1 MNDDHQN
8 DTPAV
13 AVDGAAAMSSS
24 HPPIQLASARMSDE
38 HRNKSSVVFTSRP
51 PHPFLAA
58 SPLSK
63 LLFIWPYSFMDQ
75 KKWSGTSSDVSS
87 ENTNDAAKPFI
98 LESDLPDCLK
108 ADSSEENFRRF
119 QDMWE
124 AEKQRAAKVM
134 EQHIMKQKKS
144 KKRNKKAIPR
154 TAYPSLHRALVRDF
168 MSTLWFV
175 QPFMC
180 ASSTARLVQ
189 ALALGYLLQS
199 FEVANDNGDGYLW
212 AGVLVLSGFVVLME
226 HHHVFFWTWRRGM
239 QYRIS
244 SIAAIYDKSL
254 RLNST
259 SSVIQSS
266 PTKGSTK
273 TDNKSAKASA
283 TSGQIVNI
291 ATNDVE
297 RFLLATLF
305 ASYLFWAPVQS
316 MAILGLG
323 WSVIGWSFA
332 AGFGILILFFVPLQ
346 LWLSKRFALM
356 RSKIASITD
365 KRVTLV
371 SQAVSGVRVMKMQGW
386 EDNFEGRIASIRKK
400 ECEQI
405 EKVNGYRAL
414 NEAIFFVSNVA
425 TSVIIFL
432 IHVGSGGVLTPRNV
446 FTTMVLVNVA
456 QMEITKHLSLAVMGA
471 SECWVSVS
479 RIQRFIETPELAT
492 MEDEFIPEAGDE
504 RALIV
509 KDVMCHWSSSAVPS
523 PEGSSNAEGGAE
535 DFAGLIVALNGVDIE
550 FQMGQLTCIIGAV
563 GSGKSAFISMLAGE
577 LPLSKGALK
586 RRAGSTIAYAPQ
598 DPWIMDGTVKENI
611 LLGLPYEAEFYN
623 EVINA
628 CGLNVDLAQLRYGEE
643 TIVGDRGVQ
652 LSGGQRARIAL
663 ARAFYRNT
671 DIILLDDPLSAVDS
685 RVGRL
690 LFYSAILDLGLNKGK
705 CVVLVTH
712 QHQFIAESRCVI
724 MSDGK
729 IVCVGTYQECVDAS
743 GGTLSFAMQNN
754 SSNDLAK
761 LASAPQDQGEEKRDD
776 DAAAELT
783 KNPPL
788 EDENSLSANK
798 DKDDHKETSQVGE
811 VKLDTFLNY
820 LKAMPGGLY
829 TSFFVLILFIVTQG
843 SVLACIAAVG
853 RWSEAPPENQASSQ
867 FIGIVVGLVSAVT
880 FFAIVRAFM
889 SFHLC
894 IQASKR
900 LHDDMT
906 RSVLRAKIEFFDTNP
921 LGRILN
927 RFSGDV
933 GSNDDLLPVTSFDF
947 LVIGFLVLGALISAV
962 SVLPVTLCFVPPLV
976 WYFLRVR
983 RIFVT
988 TSRELKRLEGLARS
1002 PIFAMLSES
1011 LGGIATIRSNGAV
1024 DFFKGKFRHVHDG
1037 HSRAFFAFIA
1047 CSRWLGFRMDALM
1060 FIFLT
1065 IASFAAVIVHQENW
1079 FKIDPGILGLAV
1091 SLLIQL
1097 SGLFQ
1102 WCIRQSAEVVNQ
1114 MVAVERVIGFRD
1126 LPSEAALVSDGD
1138 DKVDNWPSKGE
1149 INVKDLCVR
1158 YRQGLPLSLRGIT
1171 FNIDGGSRIG
1181 VVGRTGGGKSTL
1193 VQSLLR
1199 LLEAESGQIMI
1210 DGVDISTLGL
1220 HKLRCK
1226 VSVIPQSPILYGGCS
1241 LRDNLDPFHAHTDEQ
1256 IKSALLDSHMLNA
1269 VTSLSHGLDTTVA
1282 EGGLNFS
1289 VGQRQLLCLARA
1301 ILRRNKLLVLDEPT
1315 ANVDSRTDELLQEAI
1330 SKSFAD
1336 ATIIAVAHRL
1346 DTVIDYDKILVLGD
1360 GRVLEY
1366 GSPHELIER
1375 NGAFASMVNDTGEEM
1390 ATTLR
1395 MRARNRSR

>member
-1 MNDDHQN
+1 MNDEQN
-8 DTPAV
+8 EEEANPAV
-13 AVDGAAAMSSS
+13 AIGGDAKTT
-24 HPPIQLASARMSDE
+24 QLATKKMSADDSPNNDTCS
-38 HRNKSSVVFTSRP
+38 HNSTRP
-51 PHPFLAA
+51 PHPFTAA

-63 LLFIWPYSFMDQ
+63 LLFIWPYSFMDK
-75 KKWSGTSSDVSS
+75 KKWSGSGSNDVTLQ
-87 ENTNDAAKPFI
+87 NNDTAKPFI
-98 LESDLPDCLK
+98 LESDLPDCLE
-108 ADSSEENFRRF
+108 ADSSEANFRRF
-119 QDMWE
+119 QEMWE
-124 AEKQRAAKVM
+124 AEKRRAANVM
-134 EQHIMKQKKS
+134 EHHVMKQRKNPNHP
-144 KKRNKKAIPR
+144 RPIPR

-180 ASSTARLVQ
+180 ASATARLVQ

-199 FEVANDNGDGYLW
+199 FEVGSGQGKGYLW
-212 AGVLVLSGFVVLME
+212 AGILVLSGFVVLME

-254 RLNST
+254 RLNSM

-266 PTKGSTK
+266 LSKGSTK
-273 TDNKSAKASA
+273 KTNSSSDKKSSA

-323 WSVIGWSFA
+323 WWVIGWSFA

-346 LWLSKRFALM
+346 LWLSKRFAIM

-386 EDNFEGRIASIRKK
+386 EDNFEGRIASIRKE

-405 EKVNGYRAL
+405 EKVNSYRAL

-479 RIQRFIETPELAT
+479 RIQRFIQTPELAT
-492 MEDEFIPEAGDE
+492 IEDEFVPEAGDE
-504 RALIV
+504 MAIIV
-509 KDVMCHWSSSAVPS
+509 KDVTCYWSSNPVLSAKGDNNT
-523 PEGSSNAEGGAE
+523 EEGAE
-535 DFAGLIVALNGVDIE
+535 DFAGLIVALNGVNIE

-563 GSGKSAFISMLAGE
+563 GSGKSAFISMLSGE
-577 LPLSKGALK
+577 LPLSRGALK

-611 LLGLPYEAEFYN
+611 LLGLPYDGEYYN
-623 EVINA
+623 EVIVA
-628 CGLNVDLAQLRYGEE
+628 CGLNVDFAQLRYGEE

-690 LFYSAILDLGLNKGK
+690 LFYSAILDLGLKKGK

-724 MSDGK
+724 MSEGK
-729 IVCVGTYQECVDAS
+729 IACVGTYQECVDAS
-743 GGTLSFAMQNN
+743 GGSLSFAMQNN

-761 LASAPQDQGEEKRDD
+761 LASASEDQEEEKKDE
-776 DAAAELT
+776 DANENAI
-783 KNPPL
+783 NP
-788 EDENSLSANK
+788 DKDGNSKSANK
-798 DKDDHKETSQVGE
+798 EKDDHKETSQVGE

-820 LKAMPGGLY
+820 LRAMPGGFC
-829 TSFFVLILFIVTQG
+829 TSFFMLILFIVTQG

-853 RWSEAPPENQASSQ
+853 RWSEAPPENQASGRYM
-867 FIGIVVGLVSAVT
+867 GIVVGLVAAVT
-880 FFAIVRAFM
+880 LFAIIRAFM

-894 IQASKR
+894 IQASKK

-962 SVLPVTLCFVPPLV
+962 SVLPVTLCFVPPLI

-1011 LGGIATIRSNGAV
+1011 LGGIATIRSNGAI
-1024 DFFKGKFRHVHDG
+1024 DFFKGKFRQVHDG

-1065 IASFAAVIVHQENW
+1065 IASFAAVVVHQENW

-1126 LPSEAALVSDGD
+1126 LPSEAPLVSDGD
-1138 DKVDNWPSKGE
+1138 EKVNNWPSKGE
-1149 INVKDLCVR
+1149 IDVKDLCVR
-1158 YRQGLPLSLRGIT
+1158 YRQGLPLSLRGIS
-1171 FNIDGGSRIG
+1171 FKIDGGSRVG

-1199 LLEAESGQIMI
+1199 LLEAESGKIMI
-1210 DGVDISTLGL
+1210 DGVDISSLGL

-1241 LRDNLDPFHAHTDEQ
+1241 LRENLDPFHAHTDEQ
-1256 IKSALLDSHMLNA
+1256 INSALLDSHMLNA
-1269 VTSLSHGLDTTVA
+1269 VTLLSHGLDTTVA

-1301 ILRRNKLLVLDEPT
+1301 ILRKNKVLILDEPT
-1315 ANVDSRTDELLQEAI
+1315 ANVDSRTDTLLQEAV

-1336 ATIIAVAHRL
+1336 ATIVAVAHRL

-1390 ATTLR
+1390 ANTLR

>member
-1 MNDDHQN
+1 MNEDQQHS
-8 DTPAV
+8 TPAV
-13 AVDGAAAMSSS
+13 AVDSAATSSS
-24 HPPIQLASARMSDE
+24 PIQLASTISDE
-38 HRNKSSVVFTSRP
+38 QRLLPVDSSRP
-51 PHPFLAA
+51 PHPFLTA

-75 KKWSGTSSDVSS
+75 KKWSGAGSRDDSA
-87 ENTNDAAKPFI
+87 ENIDDISKPFI
-98 LESDLPDCLK
+98 EECDLPDCLK
-108 ADSSEENFRRF
+108 ADSSEENFRQF

-124 AEKQRAAKVM
+124 AEKRRAAKVM
-134 EQHIMKQKKS
+134 AQHITKQ
-144 KKRNKKAIPR
+144 KRNKNGNNKAVPR

-199 FEVANDNGDGYLW
+199 FEVANDNGGDGYLW
-212 AGVLVLSGFVVLME
+212 AGILVLSGFVVLME

-259 SSVIQSS
+259 SSVIQPS
-266 PTKGSTK
+266 PSMGSKK
-273 TDNKSAKASA
+273 TDSNSTKASA

-316 MAILGLG
+316 IAILGLG
-323 WSVIGWSFA
+323 WWVIGWSFA

-346 LWLSKRFALM
+346 LWLSKRFAFM

-365 KRVTLV
+365 QRVTLV

-386 EDNFEGRIASIRKK
+386 EDNFEGRIASIRKT

-405 EKVNGYRAL
+405 ERVNSYRAL

-432 IHVGSGGVLTPRNV
+432 IHVSSGGVLTPRNV

-479 RIQRFIETPELAT
+479 RIQRFIETPELA
-492 MEDEFIPEAGDE
+492 MIKDEFVPEAGDE

-509 KDVMCHWSSSAVPS
+509 KNVTCHWSSNAVLS
-523 PEGSSNAEGGAE
+523 QGSSNAEEGAE
-535 DFAGLIVALNGVDIE
+535 DFTGLIIALNGVDIE
-550 FQMGQLTCIIGAV
+550 FHMGQLTCIIGAV

-577 LPLSKGALK
+577 LPLSKGVLK
-586 RRAGSTIAYAPQ
+586 RRAGSTIAFAPQ

-611 LLGLPYEAEFYN
+611 LLGLPYKAEFYN

-712 QHQFIAESRCVI
+712 QHQFIAESRCVL
-724 MSDGK
+724 MSGDGK
-729 IVCVGTYQECVDAS
+729 ISCVGTYQECVDAS

-754 SSNDLAK
+754 SSNDLVK
-761 LASAPQDQGEEKRDD
+761 LASVTQDKGEEKKDD
-776 DAAAELT
+776 DAAERA
-783 KNPPL
+783 KNPQL
-788 EDENSLSANK
+788 EEGNSLLANK

-829 TSFFVLILFIVTQG
+829 TSFFVLMLFIVTQG

-947 LVIGFLVLGALISAV
+947 LVIGFLVFGALISAV

-1011 LGGIATIRSNGAV
+1011 LNGIATIRSNGA
-1024 DFFKGKFRHVHDG
+1024 
-1037 HSRAFFAFIA
+1037 
-1047 CSRWLGFRMDALM
+1047 
-1060 FIFLT
+1060 
-1065 IASFAAVIVHQENW
+1065 
-1079 FKIDPGILGLAV
+1079 
-1091 SLLIQL
+1091 
-1097 SGLFQ
+1097 
-1102 WCIRQSAEVVNQ
+1102 
-1114 MVAVERVIGFRD
+1114 
-1126 LPSEAALVSDGD
+1126 
-1138 DKVDNWPSKGE
+1138 
-1149 INVKDLCVR
+1149 
-1158 YRQGLPLSLRGIT
+1158 
-1171 FNIDGGSRIG
+1171 
-1181 VVGRTGGGKSTL
+1181 
-1193 VQSLLR
+1193 
-1199 LLEAESGQIMI
+1199 
-1210 DGVDISTLGL
+1210 
-1220 HKLRCK
+1220 
-1226 VSVIPQSPILYGGCS
+1226 
-1241 LRDNLDPFHAHTDEQ
+1241 
-1256 IKSALLDSHMLNA
+1256 
-1269 VTSLSHGLDTTVA
+1269 
-1282 EGGLNFS
+1282 
-1289 VGQRQLLCLARA
+1289 
-1301 ILRRNKLLVLDEPT
+1301 
-1315 ANVDSRTDELLQEAI
+1315 
-1330 SKSFAD
+1330 
-1336 ATIIAVAHRL
+1336 
-1346 DTVIDYDKILVLGD
+1346 
-1360 GRVLEY
+1360 
-1366 GSPHELIER
+1366 
-1375 NGAFASMVNDTGEEM
+1375 
-1390 ATTLR
+1390 
-1395 MRARNRSR
+1395 

>member
-1 MNDDHQN
+1 
-8 DTPAV
+8 
-13 AVDGAAAMSSS
+13 
-24 HPPIQLASARMSDE
+24 
-38 HRNKSSVVFTSRP
+38 
-51 PHPFLAA
+51 
-58 SPLSK
+58 
-63 LLFIWPYSFMDQ
+63 MDK
-75 KKWSGTSSDVSS
+75 KKWSGIPGGDDSS
-87 ENTNDAAKPFI
+87 ENNNHDTNKRFI

-108 ADSSEENFRRF
+108 ADSSHENFRQF
-119 QDMWE
+119 QQMWE
-124 AEKQRAAKVM
+124 AEKQRAANVM
-134 EQHIMKQKKS
+134 EAHILHQKKNPNNP
-144 KKRNKKAIPR
+144 RAIPR

-189 ALALGYLLQS
+189 AIALGYLLQS
-199 FEVANDNGDGYLW
+199 FEVDNTDGNGYLW
-212 AGVLVLSGFVVLME
+212 AGILVLSGFVVLME
-226 HHHVFFWTWRRGM
+226 HHHVFFYTWRRGM

-254 RLNST
+254 RLNSI
-259 SSVIQSS
+259 SSAVQSS
-266 PTKGSTK
+266 STSKKGSTK
-273 TDNKSAKASA
+273 VDDKASA

-297 RFLLATLF
+297 RFMLCTLF
-305 ASYLFWAPVQS
+305 ASYLFWAPLQS
-316 MAILGLG
+316 MAILALG
-323 WSVIGWSFA
+323 WWVIGWSFA
-332 AGFGILILFFVPLQ
+332 AGFGILLLFFVPLQ
-346 LWLSKRFALM
+346 LWLSKRFAIM

-386 EDNFEGRIASIRKK
+386 EDNFEGRIASIRKE

-405 EKVNGYRAL
+405 EKVNSYRAL

-446 FTTMVLVNVA
+446 FTTMVLVNVS

-479 RIQRFIETPELAT
+479 RIQRFIQTPELAT
-492 MEDEFIPEAGDE
+492 IEDVFVPEASDKT
-504 RALIV
+504 AIVV
-509 KDVMCHWSSSAVPS
+509 KDVTCHWSSNPVLTPNGDRNVEES
-523 PEGSSNAEGGAE
+523 
-535 DFAGLIVALNGVDIE
+535 DYTGLIVALNGVDIE

-577 LPLSKGALK
+577 LPLSSGAVK
-586 RRAGSTIAYAPQ
+586 RRAGSSIAYAPQ

-611 LLGLPYEAEFYN
+611 LLGLPYDAEFYN
-623 EVINA
+623 EVIHA
-628 CGLNVDLAQLRYGEE
+628 CGLNVDFAQLRYGEE

-724 MSDGK
+724 MSEGK
-729 IVCVGTYQECVDAS
+729 IACVGTYQECVDAS
-743 GGTLSFAMQNN
+743 GGSLSFAMQNN

-761 LASAPQDQGEEKRDD
+761 LASAPRDEDEEKKDD
-776 DAAAELT
+776 DAAESAMNHI
-783 KNPPL
+783 K
-788 EDENSLSANK
+788 DEKSITDRK
-798 DKDDHKETSQVGE
+798 EKDDHKENSQVGE

-820 LKAMPGGLY
+820 LKAMPGGLC
-829 TSFFVLILFIVTQG
+829 TSFFMLMLFIVTQG

-853 RWSEAPPENQASSQ
+853 RWSEVPPENQASSR
-867 FIGIVVGLVSAVT
+867 FLGIVVGLVAAVA
-880 FFAIVRAFM
+880 FFALVRAFM

-894 IQASKR
+894 IQASKK

-947 LVIGFLVLGALISAV
+947 LVIGFLVFGALISAV

-983 RIFVT
+983 RVFVT

-1011 LGGIATIRSNGAV
+1011 LGGIATIRTNGAI
-1024 DFFKGKFRHVHDG
+1024 DFFKGKFRQVHDG

-1065 IASFAAVIVHQENW
+1065 IASFAAVVVHQENW

-1138 DKVDNWPSKGE
+1138 DQVDNWPRKGE
-1149 INVKDLCVR
+1149 IEVKDLCVR
-1158 YRQGLPLSLRGIT
+1158 YRQGLPLSLRGLT
-1171 FNIDGGSRIG
+1171 FKIDGGSRVG

-1199 LLEAESGQIMI
+1199 LLEAESGKITI
-1210 DGVDISTLGL
+1210 DGVDISSLGL

-1241 LRDNLDPFHAHTDEQ
+1241 LRDNLDPFHAHTDEE
-1256 IKSALLDSHMLNA
+1256 INSALLDSHMLNA
-1269 VTSLSHGLDTTVA
+1269 VVSLSHGLDTTVA

-1301 ILRRNKLLVLDEPT
+1301 ILRRNKVLILDEPT
-1315 ANVDSRTDELLQEAI
+1315 ANVDSRTDTLLQEAV

-1336 ATIIAVAHRL
+1336 ATIVAVAHRL

-1366 GSPHELIER
+1366 GSPHELIAS
-1375 NGAFASMVNDTGEEM
+1375 NGAFASMVNDTGDEM
-1390 ATTLR
+1390 ANTLR
-1395 MRARNRSR
+1395 LRARNRRS

>member
-1 MNDDHQN
+1 MNEDQQHS
-8 DTPAV
+8 TPAV
-13 AVDGAAAMSSS
+13 AVDSAAMSSS
-24 HPPIQLASARMSDE
+24 PPIQLASTISDE
-38 HRNKSSVVFTSRP
+38 QRLLPVDSSRP
-51 PHPFLAA
+51 PHPFLTA

-75 KKWSGTSSDVSS
+75 KKWSGAGSRDDSA
-87 ENTNDAAKPFI
+87 ENIDDISKPFI
-98 LESDLPDCLK
+98 EECDLPDCLK
-108 ADSSEENFRRF
+108 ADSSEENFRQF

-124 AEKQRAAKVM
+124 AEKRRAAKVM
-134 EQHIMKQKKS
+134 AQHITKQ
-144 KKRNKKAIPR
+144 KRNKNGNNKAVPR

-199 FEVANDNGDGYLW
+199 FEVANDNGGDGYLW
-212 AGVLVLSGFVVLME
+212 AGILVLSGFVVLME

-259 SSVIQSS
+259 SSVIQPS
-266 PTKGSTK
+266 PSKGSKK
-273 TDNKSAKASA
+273 TDSKSTKASA

-316 MAILGLG
+316 IAILGLG
-323 WSVIGWSFA
+323 WWVIGWSFA

-346 LWLSKRFALM
+346 LWLSKRFAFM

-365 KRVTLV
+365 QRVTLV

-386 EDNFEGRIASIRKK
+386 EDNFEGRIASIRKT

-405 EKVNGYRAL
+405 ERVNSYRAL

-432 IHVGSGGVLTPRNV
+432 IHVSSGGVLTPRNV

-479 RIQRFIETPELAT
+479 RIQRFIETPELA
-492 MEDEFIPEAGDE
+492 MVKDEFVPEAGDE

-509 KDVMCHWSSSAVPS
+509 KNVTCHWSSNAVLS
-523 PEGSSNAEGGAE
+523 QGSSNAEEGAE
-535 DFAGLIVALNGVDIE
+535 DFTGLIIALNGVDIE
-550 FQMGQLTCIIGAV
+550 FHMGQLTCIIGAV

-577 LPLSKGALK
+577 LPLSKGVLK
-586 RRAGSTIAYAPQ
+586 RRAGSTIAFAPQ

-712 QHQFIAESRCVI
+712 QHQFIAESRCVL
-724 MSDGK
+724 MSGDGK
-729 IVCVGTYQECVDAS
+729 ISCVGTYQECVDAS

-754 SSNDLAK
+754 SSNDLVK
-761 LASAPQDQGEEKRDD
+761 LASVIQDKGEEKKDD
-776 DAAAELT
+776 DAAERA
-783 KNPPL
+783 KNPQL
-788 EDENSLSANK
+788 EEGNSLLANK

-829 TSFFVLILFIVTQG
+829 TSFFVLMLFIVTQG

-947 LVIGFLVLGALISAV
+947 LVIGFLVFGALISAV

-1011 LGGIATIRSNGAV
+1011 LNGIATIRSNGAV

-1065 IASFAAVIVHQENW
+1065 IASFAAVIVHQENL

-1171 FNIDGGSRIG
+1171 FKIDGGSRTG

-1199 LLEAESGQIMI
+1199 LLEAESGQITI

-1301 ILRRNKLLVLDEPT
+1301 ILRRNKVLVLDEPT
-1315 ANVDSRTDELLQEAI
+1315 ANVE
-1330 SKSFAD
+1330 
-1336 ATIIAVAHRL
+1336 
-1346 DTVIDYDKILVLGD
+1346 
-1360 GRVLEY
+1360 
-1366 GSPHELIER
+1366 
-1375 NGAFASMVNDTGEEM
+1375 
-1390 ATTLR
+1390 
-1395 MRARNRSR
+1395 